1 MDTSRVIVICGGGGK
16 TTMTSK
22 YPNKFIDIDEFI
34 WSDKNV
40 KYHNTL
46 IKYCEEGNSDKI
58 GELYKKIIT
67 LNKKYLKSTGKI
79 ILMHHPINAEWLD
92 TKCDLVLKPDKKL
105 HLENI
110 KNRSINMQKI
120 AIDNWNML
128 DNAYIYKT
136 HEELS
141 LKLGCF

>member
-1 MDTSRVIVICGGGGK
+1 MIDTSRVIVICGGGGK
-16 TTMTSK
+16 TTITIK
-22 YPNKFIDIDEFI
+22 YPNKFIDIDKFI
-34 WSDKNV
+34 QS
-40 KYHNTL
+40 
-46 IKYCEEGNSDKI
+46 
-58 GELYKKIIT
+58 
-67 LNKKYLKSTGKI
+67 
-79 ILMHHPINAEWLD
+79 
-92 TKCDLVLKPDKKL
+92 DLVLKPDKKL

-110 KNRSINMQKI
+110 KNRTINMQKI